1 MSSLAILALS
11 TFISIKEDRIQEHS
25 EMVLDLEKLIIHPE
39 YIENDEVSFHKN
51 DIALIKLNKN
61 VPFND
66 AIQRACWKEGDV
78 LEPAA
83 QDFG

>member
-1 MSSLAILALS
+1 M
-11 TFISIKEDRIQEHS
+11 
-25 EMVLDLEKLIIHPE
+25 EKIVIHPE

-78 LEPAA
+78 AEPAA
-83 QDFG
+83 QDIGLKIFENSMSMIRIFDNP